1 MKTIIPAFAAM
12 LLSSTM
18 ALAHSDLTASFPAD
32 GTWIDPSV
40 TKLAMTFGKE
50 IRLVTVTIGPEGGD
64 ATTLDLDEQ
73 NSLSTEFELALPA
86 LETGPYTIE
95 WRGLGEDGHVMT
107 GQIRFAVK

>member
-1 MKTIIPAFAAM
+1 MKMIIPAFSVL

-18 ALAHSDLTASFPAD
+18 ASAHSDLTASFPAD
-32 GTWIDPSV
+32 GTQIDPSV

-50 IRLVTVTIGPEGGD
+50 IRLVTVTIRPEGGD
-64 ATTLDLDEQ
+64 ATTLDLDDQKALMNEV
-73 NSLSTEFELALPA
+73 TLALPT

-107 GQIRFAVK
+107 GQIKFAVK